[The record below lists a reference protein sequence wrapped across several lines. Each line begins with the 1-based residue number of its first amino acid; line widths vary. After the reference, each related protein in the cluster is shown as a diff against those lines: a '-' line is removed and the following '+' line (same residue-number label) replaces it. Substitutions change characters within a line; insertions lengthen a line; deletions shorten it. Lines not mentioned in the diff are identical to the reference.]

1 MRYQRHSSYKE
12 GSNRIFAI
20 RLERFCGPVAISP
33 PIADHD
39 VIKLVN
45 TAMPECNGQC
55 RRGDLVMRT
64 VISDAPPPRRLHWQA
79 ALTYSPYQSLSP
91 VIWQHRFVS
100 EMPMTSWS
108 CGAKLRLTEFG
119 ANTARGRRARAVSK
133 TITYSRCA
141 SSSSA

>member
-1 MRYQRHSSYKE
+1 MRYQRALIVQRRHQSNLRNTFRKILRACGNFATNC
-12 GSNRIFAI
+12 GSRCDQIGEYGHA
-20 RLERFCGPVAISP
+20 GMQWTVP
-33 PIADHD
+33 
-39 VIKLVN
+39 
-45 TAMPECNGQC
+45 G
-55 RRGDLVMRT
+55 GLVMRT
-64 VISDAPPPRRLHWQA
+64 VISDAPSPRRLHWQA

-119 ANTARGRRARAVSK
+119 ANTARGRRRRAVSK

-141 SSSSA
+141 SSSSV

>member
-1 MRYQRHSSYKE
+1 
-12 GSNRIFAI
+12 
-20 RLERFCGPVAISP
+20 
-33 PIADHD
+33 
-39 VIKLVN
+39 
-45 TAMPECNGQC
+45 
-55 RRGDLVMRT
+55 MRT

-119 ANTARGRRARAVSK
+119 ANTARGRRRRAVSK

-141 SSSSA
+141 LAQGELRCEDHGAIVIKVAGKDYAVNGLAAARYQPIQRIWNSATYPEADIERIIVRGLTLCDW